1 MNTRPLLRQ
10 RMKGSEVIELQ
21 KMLNK
26 ILKLKPVL
34 LTEGNFGHKTFL
46 AVKAFQRNTML
57 KKDGVVGNKTWSAL
71 EAALNP
77 TAIIPHNSQQGR
89 LVEIAATYLGAHETG
104 NNRMGKDPKMKEIF
118 EADDLE
124 RGGRTDGTKWC
135 AAFVSLCVQKL
146 IKEKSCYRNIIP
158 PREAAVNHFLRHW
171 AKNQKCHVFEFKG
184 PIFTPQKG
192 DIVIYTF
199 SHIGIV
205 ESVSGRILTT
215 IEGNTNAKGSRD
227 GGAVLRKKRGA
238 GVTKAF
244 VRLPLMN
251 SGFSKI
257 HDTTSKTLSL

>member
-1 MNTRPLLRQ
+1 MNIRPLLRQ
-10 RMKGSEVIELQ
+10 RMKGPEVIELQ

-26 ILKLKPVL
+26 ILKLKPAL
-34 LTEGNFGHKTFL
+34 LPEGTFGRKTFL
-46 AVKAFQRNTML
+46 AVKDFQRKAML

-71 EAALNP
+71 EAPLNP
-77 TAIIPHNSQQGR
+77 TVSSLHNSQQGR

-104 NNRMGKDPKMKEIF
+104 NNRMGNDPRMKEIF
-118 EADDLE
+118 EADDLS

-146 IKEKSCYRNIIP
+146 LKEKSCYRNIIP

-171 AKNQKCHVFEFKG
+171 AKDQKCHVFKFNSK
-184 PIFTPQKG
+184 IFTPQKG

-205 ESVSGRILTT
+205 ESVSGKILTT

-227 GGAVLRKKRGA
+227 GGAVLRKRRGA
-238 GVTKAF
+238 GVTRAF

-251 SGFSKI
+251 SSFSKI
-257 HDTTSKTLSL
+257 LDTTSKTINF